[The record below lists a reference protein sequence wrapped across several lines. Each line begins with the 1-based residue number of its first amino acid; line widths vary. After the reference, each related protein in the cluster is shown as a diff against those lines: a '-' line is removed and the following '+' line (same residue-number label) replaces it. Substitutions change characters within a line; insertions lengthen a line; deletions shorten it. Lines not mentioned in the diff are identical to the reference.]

1 MVDIKLFINNY
12 FSNSLFFNK
21 QCNIFASRQ
30 VFLLNHKP
38 NSTTNHL
45 LNEDEIIEGCI
56 KNDVHYQ
63 KMLYERFAPK
73 MMGVSLRYCNSKM
86 EAEDVL
92 QDSFIKIFNKINT
105 FKKKGSFEGWIRKIV
120 VFTALKSNDKRV
132 KKFEPGDIEN
142 TKEQVFNA
150 KAISNIETK
159 NLLSI
164 LQQLPTG
171 YKKVFSLYAIDGYS
185 HKEIGQM
192 LNISEVT
199 SRTQYSRAK
208 KQLIKLLTK
217 YGIDRR

>member
-1 MVDIKLFINNY
+1 LNKLN
-12 FSNSLFFNK
+12 
-21 QCNIFASRQ
+21 
-30 VFLLNHKP
+30 P
-38 NSTTNHL
+38 STTNQPL
-45 LNEDEIIEGCI
+45 SEDEIINGCI
-56 KNDVHYQ
+56 NNDVHSQ
-63 KMLYERFAPK
+63 QVLYERFAPK

-92 QDSFIKIFNKINT
+92 QDAFIKIFDKINT

-132 KKFEPGDIEN
+132 RKFEPGDIDQV
-142 TKEQVFNA
+142 KEQSFNA

-164 LQQLPTG
+164 LQRLPEG
-171 YKKVFSLYAIDGYS
+171 YRTVFNLYAIEGYS

-208 KQLIKLLTK
+208 QHLIKLLNK
-217 YGIDRR
+217 YGITR